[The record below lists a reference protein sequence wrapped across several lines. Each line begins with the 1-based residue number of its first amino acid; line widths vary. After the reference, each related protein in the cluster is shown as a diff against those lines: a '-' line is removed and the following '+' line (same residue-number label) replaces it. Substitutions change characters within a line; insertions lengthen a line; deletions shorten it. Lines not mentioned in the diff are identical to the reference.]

1 MPKVVEAVYENGV
14 LRLTKPIKLPK
25 RKKILV
31 YIEEKRFSELIDELE
46 LEAREDLDKTL
57 EEIRRKRFK
66 QHAHS
71 REGARGAKEG
81 AG

>member
-1 MPKVVEAVYENGV
+1 V

-25 RKKILV
+25 RKKVLI
-31 YIEEKRFSELIDELE
+31 YIEEKRLSELIDELE

-66 QHAHS
+66 QHAHP
-71 REGARGAKEG
+71 RKRTRRDKEK
-81 AG
+81 AW

>member
-14 LRLTKPIKLPK
+14 LKLTKPIKLPK
-25 RKKILV
+25 RRKVLV

-57 EEIRRKRFK
+57 EEIRRKRSK
-66 QHAHS
+66 HHAHP
-71 REGARGAKEG
+71 RLEEIKLGE
-81 AG
+81 